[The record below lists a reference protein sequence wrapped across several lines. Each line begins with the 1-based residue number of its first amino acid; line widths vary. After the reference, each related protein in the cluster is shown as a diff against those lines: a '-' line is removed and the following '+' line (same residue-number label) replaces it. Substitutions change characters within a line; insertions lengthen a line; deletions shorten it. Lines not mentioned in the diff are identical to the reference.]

1 MEENANSRKIIF
13 GNIRGI
19 KPLRNTTKINFIEDY
34 SNMCNG
40 DIICLTETHLKSE
53 IGDSEININGYSA
66 HRCDRERTK
75 EGGTIIYTK
84 NCVNASKLVEWRN
97 NQCELVGIQIRK
109 LNTLILCLYRQ
120 TQQWL

>member
-53 IGDSEININGYSA
+53 IGDSEINIMVTQLTDVIESGQ
-66 HRCDRERTK
+66 R
-75 EGGTIIYTK
+75 GGH
-84 NCVNASKLVEWRN
+84 N
-97 NQCELVGIQIRK
+97 N
-109 LNTLILCLYRQ
+109 LYKK
-120 TQQWL
+120 